1 MAPKPQ
7 TLPQTLAKKRA
18 KRACVFKGLDGDIS
32 LSRLKS
38 VSRPIAFSPRV
49 PPLLRMPSCL
59 PDLPLLCEWTA
70 RCYIRVTIRHA
81 TLQTIKT
88 IATGGLAIVDDDGM
102 SVRKCL
108 FLHQKYSHPRN
119 RRRG

>member
-18 KRACVFKGLDGDIS
+18 KRACVFKGVDGDIS

-49 PPLLRMPSCL
+49 PPLMRMPSCL
-59 PDLPLLCEWTA
+59 PELPLLCEWTA

-81 TLQTIKT
+81 SLQTIKT
-88 IATGGLAIVDDDGM
+88 IASGGLPIVDDDDM
-102 SVRKCL
+102 SDEILCV
-108 FLHQKYSHPRN
+108 LHQKYSRPRN